1 MRPNALVK
9 PLRLVVARRERDDNP
24 RAPGFALLPQLP
36 LKRENGGDVLSG
48 EFLDLV
54 HRAFSLKDR
63 AHPCDQGAGGDVEN
77 EMPDMIFPVVSELVR
92 ACDALELRVKMGEEV
107 GMGEQHPVQK
117 ADIVDVHEIEH
128 HEKADEELPEA
139 ETVFHAVPRGEDR
152 RSEKERQSERNDDP
166 ADNVRAGETLL
177 FVGDHGDILLRRGG
191 EKALV
196 LNNPTAPYRR
206 RKYAEKIISVARIVI
221 FVFPDSL
228 DFAMAPLCKGS
239 YQRS

>member
-1 MRPNALVK
+1 MRPHALVK
-9 PLRLVVARRERDDNP
+9 PLRLVVARRERDDNS

-36 LKRENGGDVLSG
+36 LKREN
-48 EFLDLV
+48 
-54 HRAFSLKDR
+54 
-63 AHPCDQGAGGDVEN
+63 GGDVEN

-107 GMGEQHPVQK
+107 GMGEQHPVKK
-117 ADIVDVHEIEH
+117 ADIVDLHEIEH

-152 RSEKERQSERNDDP
+152 RAEKERQSERNDDP

-196 LNNPTAPYRR
+196 LNKPDRAVQEKKVC
-206 RKYAEKIISVARIVI
+206 RKDHKRCEDRYFRVSGLLR
-221 FVFPDSL
+221 FRNGSL
-228 DFAMAPLCKGS
+228 V
-239 YQRS
+239 